1 MLVKRRGPW
10 VSEGWLFIKTKQ
22 MELQDGEA
30 NRALT
35 RELARSVLEQ
45 LRNKLSTPILSSFFS
60 IQPADLLKAEAVL
73 YHL

>member
-1 MLVKRRGPW
+1 MLVKRRRPW

-45 LRNKLSTPILSSFFS
+45 LRNKLSTPI
-60 IQPADLLKAEAVL
+60 QPADLLKAEAVL